1 MRPSTLMNIAKVQGE
16 LAADGIHL
24 NQQENQWHTFTF
36 AKALIG
42 SSKIQQFT
50 HEKNGSGVQGDQLIC
65 NRIYFLF
72 FKQLVLL
79 KTGGL
84 QQMRS
89 PSKTINVSACL
100 D

>member
-1 MRPSTLMNIAKVQGE
+1 MNIAKVQGE

-50 HEKNGSGVQGDQLIC
+50 HERNGSGVQGDQLIC
-65 NRIYFLF
+65 NRIFFF

-89 PSKTINVSACL
+89 RSSKTINVSACL

>member
-50 HEKNGSGVQGDQLIC
+50 HERNGSGVQGDQLIC
-65 NRIYFLF
+65 NRIFFF

-89 PSKTINVSACL
+89 PRKTINVSACL

>member
-42 SSKIQQFT
+42 GSKIQQFT
-50 HEKNGSGVQGDQLIC
+50 HERNGSGVQGDQLIC
-65 NRIYFLF
+65 NRIFF
-72 FKQLVLL
+72 SFKQLVLL
-79 KTGGL
+79 KTEGL

-89 PSKTINVSACL
+89 RPSKTINVSACL

>member
-1 MRPSTLMNIAKVQGE
+1 MNIAKVQGE

-36 AKALIG
+36 AKALIDG
-42 SSKIQQFT
+42 SKIQQFT
-50 HEKNGSGVQGDQLIC
+50 HERNGSGVQGDQLIC
-65 NRIYFLF
+65 NRIFFF

-89 PSKTINVSACL
+89 RSSKTINVSACL

>member
-50 HEKNGSGVQGDQLIC
+50 HERNGSGVQGDQLIC
-65 NRIYFLF
+65 NRNFFF

-89 PSKTINVSACL
+89 PRKTINVSACL

>member
-1 MRPSTLMNIAKVQGE
+1 MNIAKVQGE

-42 SSKIQQFT
+42 RSKIQQFT
-50 HEKNGSGVQGDQLIC
+50 HERNGSGVQGDQLIC
-65 NRIYFLF
+65 NWIFF
-72 FKQLVLL
+72 FKQLVFL
-79 KTGGL
+79 KTEGL

-89 PSKTINVSACL
+89 RPSKTINVSACL

>member
-50 HEKNGSGVQGDQLIC
+50 HERNGSGVQGDQLIC
-65 NRIYFLF
+65 NRNFFF
-72 FKQLVLL
+72 FK
-79 KTGGL
+79 TTC
-84 QQMRS
+84 
-89 PSKTINVSACL
+89 PSKNRRLATDEEKPKQNY
-100 D
+100 